1 MAPYLSSNSYL
12 GLVQETTR
20 GTTPSSGTAAW
31 IPVTTPQ
38 VTPMQTF
45 LRDEALRGVGE
56 AVYDQVAS
64 VRHDEVDFS
73 TYLYADTFPW
83 LVTAILGGND
93 WPVTGANPYLH
104 TISNYQ
110 NVANA
115 SQPRSFSIVDFD
127 GANWFTMTG
136 AQASE
141 LTVTFGADKAAEVK
155 PKFMTNPYTAL
166 SSQPGTGPFSGSY
179 SMTTEHL
186 IPAWSATATIAGG
199 SVAYIQEGEIKIDRK
214 TTPIY
219 TMGTQGPYQNFAGPL
234 EVTGRLLM
242 VVASQSDPFST
253 GSTAYGLFRNPV
265 SQAITLTDPTT
276 SHFVKFQ
283 TSATQFHDIKRS
295 VGKIYTEIEAQFT
308 CNANAYDESGAT
320 NSTSLSS
327 ILIATSN
334 AVSASYQTGY

>member
-1 MAPYLSSNSYL
+1 MATYLSSNSYL
-12 GLVQETTR
+12 GLIQETTR

-31 IPVTTPQ
+31 IPVMAPQ
-38 VTPMQTF
+38 VTPNQTF
-45 LRDEALRGVGE
+45 LRDEALRGLGE

-83 LVTAILGGND
+83 LATAVLGGND
-93 WPVTGANPYLH
+93 SVSGSSLYTH
-104 TISNYQ
+104 KVSNYQ
-110 NVANA
+110 SVTNA

-127 GANWFTMTG
+127 GANWFTLTG

-166 SSQPGTGPFSGSY
+166 SSQPGTGPFSGAY

-186 IPAWSATATIAGG
+186 IPAWSATASIAGS
-199 SVAYIQEGEIKIDRK
+199 SVAYVQEGEIKIDRK

-219 TMGTQGPYQNFAGPL
+219 TMGNQGPYQNFAGPL

-265 SQAITLTDPTT
+265 AQTITLTDPTLNH
-276 SHFVKFQ
+276 SVAFQ
-283 TSATQFHDIKRS
+283 TSATQYHDIKRS
-295 VGKIYTEIEAQFT
+295 VGKIYTEIEVQFT
-308 CNANAYDESGAT
+308 CNANATDESGAT

-327 ILIATSN
+327 ILVTTVN
-334 AVSASYQTGY
+334 AQSTAYQTGY